1 MTTAKS
7 KTRRPSALG
16 EGQSFDRDR
25 QFVTALARGLDI
37 LRCFTPSSPT
47 LGTTDIARLTNM
59 PQPTVWRLCHTM
71 VQLGFLRSSGDGE
84 KLQPGLPVLGLG
96 YAVLAGH
103 PISELARPY
112 MQEIADRHQGAVS
125 LGARDGLSMIYLQ
138 RCQGPLIVLPGLRI
152 GSRVPLAYSAT
163 GWAYLAGLSASERK
177 TLLAEVRKAEGTAFK
192 ETAERLER
200 ALATFDETGLII
212 NEGSLHQEINAVAVP
227 LRSDDGSVLLTLS
240 SGGISAIFNRAK
252 LDKIGEELKALAA
265 QLSPVLSRAN
275 SAA

>member
-1 MTTAKS
+1 MKKEQS
-7 KTRRPSALG
+7 GALRG
-16 EGQSFDRDR
+16 AQDSERDR

-47 LGTTDIARLTNM
+47 LGTTDIARMTNM

-71 VQLGFLRSSGDGE
+71 VQLGFLRNSGEGD

-96 YAVLAGH
+96 YDVLSGH

-138 RCQGPLIVLPGLRI
+138 RCQGPLIVLPGLRV

-163 GWAYLAGLSASERK
+163 GWAYVAGLAPSERK
-177 TLLAEVRKAEGTAFK
+177 ALLADIRKSEGKAFK
-192 ETAERLER
+192 ETAARLES
-200 ALATFDETGLII
+200 ALAAFEAKGFII
-212 NEGSLHQEINAVAVP
+212 NAGSLHEEINAVAVP
-227 LRSDDGSVLLTLS
+227 VRAEDGSVALTLS
-240 SGGISAIFNRAK
+240 SGGISAIFHKAK
-252 LDKIGEELKALAA
+252 LDTIGEELKALAG
-265 QLSPVLSRAN
+265 QLTPVVSRTADLG
-275 SAA
+275 